1 MLRRVRER
9 LPLEDL
15 VYLADQAH
23 VPYGDRDED
32 EIVRLMAHNVR
43 VLEDEGVDAIV
54 VGCNTTCAIAARRGW
69 PQARV
74 PILDLIASA
83 AADVAASGAERV
95 GVIGTAA
102 TIRSGAYATAIRAL
116 APRARVQEV
125 AAPRLVPLVEAG
137 LAGGPSARR
146 AVADALAPFEGP
158 LDALVLACTHY
169 PFLDDAFA
177 EALGAGV
184 LRIDPA
190 VTHAAR
196 AVAWVEA
203 ALRGAR
209 DESGATHFLT
219 TGALGPF
226 AASLASVVGL
236 GPRDTVSARAVPLR
250 A

>member
-1 MLRRVRER
+1 MRER
-9 LPLEDL
+9 LPLEDV

-32 EIVRLMAHNVR
+32 DLVRLTAHNVR

-54 VGCNTTCAIAARRGW
+54 VGCNTTCAVASRRGW
-69 PQARV
+69 PPARV
-74 PILDLIASA
+74 PVLDLIASA
-83 AADVAASGAERV
+83 AADVAASGARRV
-95 GVIGTAA
+95 GVVGTVA
-102 TIRSGAYATAIRAL
+102 TIRSGAYGAAIRAL
-116 APRARVQEV
+116 APQARVQEV

-137 LAGGPSARR
+137 LTHGPSAAR
-146 AVADALAPFEGP
+146 AVAEALAPFDEP

-169 PFLDDAFA
+169 PLLDDAFA
-177 EALGAGV
+177 EALGADV

-196 AVAWVEA
+196 AVAWVDA
-203 ALRGAR
+203 SQRGVR
-209 DESGATHFLT
+209 RESGATLFLT
-219 TGALGPF
+219 TGSLGPF

-236 GPRDTVSARAVPLR
+236 GPRDTVATRPVPLR